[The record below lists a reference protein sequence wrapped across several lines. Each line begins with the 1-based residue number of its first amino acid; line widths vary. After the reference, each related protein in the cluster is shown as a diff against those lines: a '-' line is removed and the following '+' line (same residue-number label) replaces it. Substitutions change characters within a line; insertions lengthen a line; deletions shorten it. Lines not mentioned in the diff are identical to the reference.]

1 MKITRVDA
9 VPVEIPLSRPM
20 QFASGAA
27 DVADHVIVR
36 IHTDEGLVGH
46 AEAPPRPYTYGESP
60 ETIVG
65 AVTKWFAPALVNL
78 DPLARGQVEAAMG
91 WVVGNPAA
99 KAAIDVAVWDLAGQY
114 LGQPCHVL
122 LGGYGTSVPVAHMLG
137 FRSSPR
143 AVVEE
148 ALELRE
154 HYGITA
160 FKVKVGRPDES
171 EDVATCTALR
181 EALGSGAILYVDA
194 NRGWSPNQAI
204 RAMHRMADLDL
215 GLLEEPN
222 PADDLIGRRRIIE
235 ALDIPVLGDE
245 SCATLAQAAQRLC
258 ARSCDM
264 VSVKV
269 ARTGFTQSA
278 RLLALCDALG
288 AEVVVGN
295 QIDGMLGSLAAA
307 SFASAHA
314 SAAQHPAEVSN
325 FLDSTD
331 HLLTEPVEI
340 SNGRFEVRDQPGLG
354 AQIDEEKLDRYRQDR

>member
-9 VPVEIPLSRPM
+9 IPVGIPLRRPM

-27 DVADHVIVR
+27 HVADHVIIR

-46 AEAPPRPYTYGESP
+46 AEAPPRPYTYGESA

-65 AVTKWFAPALVNL
+65 AVTQWFGPALVNL
-78 DPLARGQVEAAMG
+78 DPLAREQVEAAMS

-99 KAAIDVAVWDLAGQY
+99 KAAVDVAVWDLAGQY

-122 LGGYGTSVPVAHMLG
+122 LGGYATSVPVAHMLG
-137 FRSSPR
+137 FRSSPE

-154 HYGITA
+154 RYGITA
-160 FKVKVGRPDES
+160 YKVKVGRPAET
-171 EDVATCTALR
+171 EDIGTCTALR
-181 EALGSGAILYVDA
+181 EALGPDATLYVDA
-194 NRGWSPNQAI
+194 NRGWGPSQAI
-204 RAMHRMADLDL
+204 RAMRRMADLDL
-215 GLLEEPN
+215 WLLEEPN
-222 PADDLIGRRRIIE
+222 PADDLIGRRRIVE

-245 SCATLAQAAQRLC
+245 SAATLAQAAQRLC

-264 VSVKV
+264 VSIKV
-269 ARTGFTQSA
+269 ARTGFTESA

-307 SFASAHA
+307 SFACAHA
-314 SAAQHPAEVSN
+314 STAGTPAEVSN
-325 FLDSTD
+325 FLDCTD
-331 HLLTEPVEI
+331 HLLAGPVEI
-340 SNGRFEVRDQPGLG
+340 ANGRFEVRDQPGLG